1 MRIFAALIIT
11 VLVSNACSSLKL
23 SPAEFAWPI
32 ESVLKINNDGIAK
45 EDRYSFSFNTKA
57 LFMEEMQDSMAYV
70 GKDLRIIRNN
80 EGYYF
85 ITSKGFK
92 NVYIFESSESSLSL
106 KEKITITETGLNNPF
121 FNQRNPF
128 IELVDGE
135 FKAYLT
141 KEGLQGGAR

>member
-1 MRIFAALIIT
+1 MRIFIVLIIT

-45 EDRYSFSFNTKA
+45 EDRYSFSFDTKA
-57 LFMEEMQDSMAYV
+57 LFLEEMQDSMAYV

-92 NVYIFESSESSLSL
+92 NVYIFEQSESSLSL
-106 KEKITITETGLNNPF
+106 KEKISINETGLNNPF
-121 FNQRNPF
+121 FNQRNQF
-128 IELVDGE
+128 IELIDGE

-141 KEGLQGGAR
+141 KEGLQGGTK

>member
-32 ESVLKINNDGIAK
+32 ESVLKINDDGIAK
-45 EDRYSFSFNTKA
+45 EDRYSFSFNTKP

-106 KEKITITETGLNNPF
+106 KEKITINETGLNNPF

-135 FKAYLT
+135 FKAFLT

>member
-106 KEKITITETGLNNPF
+106 KEKITINETGLNNPF

-135 FKAYLT
+135 FKAFLT